1 MGAVEVLNDSSSLY
15 ASDLVENV
23 DLSDMN
29 LVQTLRKALTS
40 VQTGDSDLYN
50 EIVEVMSRDVKDF
63 RADFDAVAQLETV
76 LKALSCSVS
85 CIDIVHHYKLL
96 SALFGMKLWDHNP
109 NVMDAL
115 VNLVISL
122 AVTSGKYLD
131 SCLNMLIKN
140 FLPPPWVIKNLSNPR
155 ILNKKTEVFAR
166 VHAAFLK
173 ISILVPL
180 TPSRLVPMLSQ
191 NMPKIHRK
199 DLLMVIYVENLLKL
213 ENSSI
218 GRVGGSVILNV
229 VMERLRDLDV
239 EIGWD
244 DIPQDDSRGMF
255 DMELEDAVEGTI
267 DEGDEFPVGPLSQD
281 TSGGSIVVSEL
292 LDKLM
297 VIAFE
302 HLESCQNDGRLD
314 EVFELLFQSFENF
327 VLDTYKSKFSQFLM
341 FYACSLDPENCGVK
355 FASKLMDIF
364 LSSRKSPATR
374 RSAVA
379 YLASFL
385 ARGKFLP
392 VSFVASMLKRLMDE
406 CVGYCRTCNGDI
418 RPEAHL
424 IFFSGCQAIM
434 YVLCFRMRS
443 ILDVPRLRSE
453 LTPLE
458 SILTH
463 KLDPLSV
470 CIPSVVA
477 EFLRQAKADG
487 LFIVSDSFIFNNQL
501 ESELSGSFGGCDKLK
516 TFFPFDP
523 CLLKSSNSF
532 ISPNFIY
539 WSMVR
544 APYDEDEEDDF
555 DAEVIVNGDED
566 SEEGEDEDVDYAM
579 NKMSITPKHSFKNQ
593 MMERDRLLRMPSR
606 IRPSTSPESL

>member
-1 MGAVEVLNDSSSLY
+1 MGAVELLNDSSSLY
-15 ASDLVENV
+15 TEDYVGNV
-23 DLSDMN
+23 DLSDMG

-40 VQTGDSDLYN
+40 VKTGDSDLYHQ
-50 EIVEVMSRDVKDF
+50 IVEIMNRDMKEF
-63 RADFDAVAQLETV
+63 HADPDAVAQLETV
-76 LKALSCSVS
+76 LKALSGSVS
-85 CIDIVHHYKLL
+85 CIDIAHHSKLL
-96 SALFGMKLWDHNP
+96 SALFGMKLWDYRP

-122 AVTSGKYLD
+122 AISSGKYLD
-131 SCLNMLIKN
+131 SCLNMLICN
-140 FLPPPWVIKNLSNPR
+140 FLPPHWVIRNLSNPR
-155 ILNKKTEVFAR
+155 VLNKKIEVLSR
-166 VHAAFLK
+166 VHAALLK

-180 TPSRLVPMLSQ
+180 TPSRLMPMLSQ
-191 NMPKIHRK
+191 NMPKIYKK
-199 DLLMVIYVENLLKL
+199 DHLIVVYVENLLKL

-218 GRVGGSVILNV
+218 GRVGGSMILDV
-229 VMERLRDLDV
+229 VVERLRDLDL

-244 DIPQDDSRGMF
+244 DIPQDDSSRGMF

-267 DEGDEFPVGPLSQD
+267 NEGDELPARPLNQYK
-281 TSGGSIVVSEL
+281 SGGSIASEL

-314 EVFELLFQSFENF
+314 QVFENLFKSFENF
-327 VLDTYKSKFSQFLM
+327 ILDTYKSKFSQFLM

-355 FASKLMDIF
+355 FASKLVDIF
-364 LSSRKSPATR
+364 LFNKM
-374 RSAVA
+374 SAVD

-392 VSFVASMLKRLMDE
+392 VSFVANMLKRLIDE
-406 CVGYCRTCNGDI
+406 CVGYCRTCNDDI
-418 RPEAHL
+418 RPEVHP

-434 YVLCFRMRS
+434 YVLCFRMKS
-443 ILDVPRLRSE
+443 ILDVPRLWSQ

-458 SILTH
+458 SILMH
-463 KLDPLSV
+463 KLDPLRV
-470 CIPSVVA
+470 CLPSVVA
-477 EFLRQAKADG
+477 EFLKQAKAGG
-487 LFIVSDSFIFNNQL
+487 LFIVSDSFIFDNRL
-501 ESELSGSFGGCDKLK
+501 ESELSSAFGGVNRLD

-539 WSMVR
+539 WSMVK
-544 APYDEDEEDDF
+544 ATYDEDEEDEY

-566 SEEGEDEDVDYAM
+566 SDEGEEGDIDYAM

-593 MMERDRLLRMPSR
+593 MEKDRLLRMPSR